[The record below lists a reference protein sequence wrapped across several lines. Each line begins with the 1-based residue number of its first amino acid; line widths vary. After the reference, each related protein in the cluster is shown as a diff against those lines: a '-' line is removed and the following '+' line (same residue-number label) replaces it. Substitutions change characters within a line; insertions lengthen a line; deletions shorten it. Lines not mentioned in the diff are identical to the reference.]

1 MVEATKTIE
10 IQVLRFR
17 PEQDEK
23 PVWQSYQVPFTED
36 MSVLQG
42 LQYIKSL

>member
-1 MVEATKTIE
+1 MAEASRMIE
-10 IQVLRFR
+10 IQVLRYR
-17 PEQDEK
+17 PEQEEK

-42 LQYIKSL
+42 LQYIKD